1 MGVKQ
6 ISLVVTAFIVSTSVN
21 AESIT
26 IWSSDNGT
34 YKYDGSHNPDNGSIY
49 TGQNKANAFSPGEEY
64 RSFLYF
70 DLSSISGYTVSSAA
84 VTYVA
89 GNGNIGGSA
98 GSTETIELFDVT
110 SDISNLL
117 SGGGVSVFTDL
128 GTGSS
133 YGSTVVDTS
142 AVVPS
147 GPGPMP
153 EVSVNLNTT
162 ALTDLNLLLSG
173 VGTDFAI
180 GAALSSISGSID
192 EVLWAGSELQPAA
205 SLTLQVSAV
214 PIPAAVWLFSSGLI
228 GLVGLARRKANA

>member
-26 IWSSDNGT
+26 IWSSDNGW
-34 YKYDGSHNPDNGSIY
+34 YKYDGTHFPDNNNII
-49 TGQNKANAFSPGEEY
+49 TGQTKADAFSPGEEY

-70 DLSSISGYTVSSAA
+70 DLSSISGYTVTSAT

-89 GNGNIGGSA
+89 GNGNIGDG
-98 GSTETIELFDVT
+98 GSTETIELYDVS
-110 SDISNLL
+110 SDVSNLL
-117 SGGGVSVFTDL
+117 SGGGVSVFADL
-128 GTGSS
+128 GTGNS
-133 YGSTVVDTS
+133 YGSVVIDASTGY
-142 AVVPS
+142 V
-147 GPGPMP
+147 PMP

-180 GAALSSISGSID
+180 GTALTSID
-192 EVLWAGSELQPAA
+192 GNINETLWGSSDLQSAA
-205 SLTLQVSAV
+205 SLTLQVNAI
-214 PIPAAVWLFSSGLI
+214 PIPAAIWLFGSGLLGLI
-228 GLVGLARRKANA
+228 GIARRKRS